1 VKKSWNA
8 VCFYFTSSS
17 LVVKPFTRAAK
28 IQEKR
33 IKFNFY
39 AEMNK
44 QDENNLLAFV

>member
-1 VKKSWNA
+1 M
-8 VCFYFTSSS
+8 
-17 LVVKPFTRAAK
+17 VKPFTRSAK

-44 QDENNLLAFV
+44 QNENNLLAFA